1 MLKEKFL
8 KVLLELPNRRFIS
21 YILRKFATSSI
32 SKILIPTYSKTFNIR
47 LDEME
52 KDIKEYQSLHEF
64 FTRRLKDGVRTVDT
78 TTADTVVS
86 PVDCVVGDFGIIN
99 EHKQFTVKGKTYSI
113 IDMLGNEERAHK
125 YMGGQYFV
133 LYLSPSHYHRIH
145 SPIDGEVVERFELGK
160 KSSPV
165 NELGL
170 KYGKSPLSKN
180 YRVVSELVHNGQH
193 VAVVKVGA
201 MFVNT
206 IHVTNESSV
215 FTRGEEVG
223 YFSFGST
230 IVLLFEKGSFEID
243 ESIHYKQDLFLGQKI
258 GTWVSKSK

>member
-21 YILRKFATSSI
+21 YLLRKFATSKM
-32 SKILIPTYSKTFNIR
+32 SKVLIPTYAKTYNIR

-52 KDIKEYQSLHEF
+52 KDMKEYHSLHDF
-64 FTRRLKDGVRTVDT
+64 FTRRLKEGVRTVDIES
-78 TTADTVVS
+78 DTVVS
-86 PVDCVVGDFGIIN
+86 PVDCVVEDFGIIN
-99 EHKQFTVKGKTYSI
+99 EDKQFTVKGKHYSI
-113 IDMLGNEERAHK
+113 IDMLGKEERTHK
-125 YMGGQYFV
+125 YEGGQYFV

-145 SPIDGEVVERFELGK
+145 SPIDGEVVERFELGT
-160 KSSPV
+160 KSAPV

-206 IHVTNESSV
+206 IHVTNESQA
-215 FTRGEEVG
+215 FMRGDEVG

-243 ESIHYKQDLFLGQKI
+243 PAIHYKQDLFMGQKI
-258 GTWVSKSK
+258 GKLVSKLK